1 MGNHGFLI
9 DMAKTKVQKKQII
22 EDLKQNLT
30 NQKAIVFVD
39 FQGLNAKT
47 LSELRNKL
55 KESDCFL
62 KVVKKTLLGLA
73 FESLGDSS
81 LKEEA
86 KNMQGELAL
95 VFGFKDEIMPAKIIY
110 RFSLENENLKIL
122 GGLVK
127 NEEYKFLT
135 VQEVID
141 LALLPSREEVFA
153 RLIGTLNAPI
163 TDFVSALKGNL
174 RNFVFILSQKVKQ

>member
-1 MGNHGFLI
+1 
-9 DMAKTKVQKKQII
+9 MAKTKVQKKQII

-39 FQGLNAKT
+39 FQGLNART

-86 KNMQGELAL
+86 KIMQGELAL

-110 RFSLENENLKIL
+110 QFSLENENLKIL
-122 GGLVK
+122 GGLGK
-127 NEEYKFLT
+127 NEE
-135 VQEVID
+135 
-141 LALLPSREEVFA
+141 
-153 RLIGTLNAPI
+153 
-163 TDFVSALKGNL
+163 
-174 RNFVFILSQKVKQ
+174 

>member
-1 MGNHGFLI
+1 
-9 DMAKTKVQKKQII
+9 MAKTKLQKKQII
-22 EDLKQNLT
+22 EDLKQNLK
-30 NQKAIVFVD
+30 NQKAVVFVD

-55 KESDCFL
+55 KESDCLL

-73 FESLGDSS
+73 FESLRIFSSKEKVS
-81 LKEEA
+81 LKEEV
-86 KNMQGELAL
+86 KNMEGELAL

-110 RFSLENENLKIL
+110 QFSKENENLKIL

-127 NEEYKFLT
+127 NEEYKLLT
-135 VQEVID
+135 VQEIID

-163 TDFVSALKGNL
+163 TNFVGALKGNL
-174 RNFVFILSQKVKQ
+174 RNFIFILSEKVKQ